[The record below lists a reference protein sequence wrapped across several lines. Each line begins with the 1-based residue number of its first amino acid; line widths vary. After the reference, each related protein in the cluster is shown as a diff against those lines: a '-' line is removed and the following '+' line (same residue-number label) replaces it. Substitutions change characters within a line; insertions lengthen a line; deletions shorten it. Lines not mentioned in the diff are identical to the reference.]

1 MARVYCVPRWIISS
15 SRSRIISCLMLG
27 RIVAKLIASTA
38 TKKMSVSK
46 TYPRSRPWGTAEFGT
61 MRGRCMLVLGQ
72 RNVLAVVVKHILDFR
87 VTGVD
92 VDDFIAP
99 VHDIAFSRN
108 KDILVLRKEN
118 SLRFS
123 SLVREAEELQV
134 DGRRRWRWW
143 RTLKNLRH
151 WRFENLRNWR
161 RIRHVDENI
170 PP

>member
-72 RNVLAVVVKHILDFR
+72 RNVLAVVVKHVLDFSG
-87 VTGVD
+87 TGVD

-108 KDILVLRKEN
+108 KDIFVLRKEN
-118 SLRFS
+118 PLRFS
-123 SLVREAEELQV
+123 SLVREPEKLQV
-134 DGRRRWRWW
+134 DGRRRWRRRRALWSGIRRW
-143 RTLKNLRH
+143 LDGY
-151 WRFENLRNWR
+151 RNRR